1 MATTTQVQTVRE
13 APEVEAFKVGL
24 YSDALNYIKA
34 MQGLN
39 PDGSEILDDQGN
51 TVCPVLPERCFLA
64 IFSNS
69 KEQRRVAKWWIIN
82 GSLCSSY

>member
-13 APEVEAFKVGL
+13 APEIEAFKVGL

-39 PDGSEILDDQGN
+39 PDGTPIMVRDPSTGELIEAG
-51 TVCPVLPERCFLA
+51 PVLPPTQA
-64 IFSNS
+64 IAGMTADQLGAG
-69 KEQRRVAKWWIIN
+69 ELIRTGI
-82 GSLCSSY
+82 GG